1 MGETMSR
8 RRTRPNAPIRIAY
21 LNGSLEIGGSERQM
35 VELALRLP
43 RDRFAPE
50 FVLLTGRG
58 PLADQ
63 AEAGGVPVHVLNWA
77 RAGESWRRVR
87 RTRDV
92 ARYVSTMRRG
102 QFDIVDAWLFH
113 AYVLAAATRPM
124 TGVRAVIA
132 GRRCL
137 FDFKAGDHPINRL
150 LDEIARR
157 RVDAIVANSDGV
169 LRDTVAHEGIAP
181 ERICVI
187 RNGARIPA
195 TLLPEV
201 RDSIRGRWG
210 AGPDRVVI
218 GCIANYKP
226 KKGLDA
232 VVAVA
237 SIVTAAVPES
247 MFVLIG
253 EGPLRPSLQRQIDE
267 AGLTN
272 RVLLNGMEPDGAQVV
287 GGFDIALQ
295 ASLSEGLPNALLE
308 AATAGVPVVATNV
321 GGTAEVVADGSTGR
335 LVEPGDNAVMAE
347 ALIWLAT
354 SRDRR
359 MRFGD
364 AGRALVAERF
374 GMDRFVAETIDLYEQ
389 VLARRAPR

>member
-1 MGETMSR
+1 MIR
-8 RRTRPNAPIRIAY
+8 PRTGPDTPIRIAY

-50 FVLLTGRG
+50 FILLTGRG

-77 RAGESWRRVR
+77 RAGESWRRLR
-87 RTRDV
+87 RARDV

-102 QFDIVDAWLFH
+102 HFDIVDAWLFH
-113 AYVLAAATRPM
+113 AYALAAATRPV

-137 FDFKAGDHPINRL
+137 YDFKAGDHPINRL

-181 ERICVI
+181 EQICVI
-187 RNGARIPA
+187 RNGARVPTPLA
-195 TLLPEV
+195 AEA
-201 RDSIRGRWG
+201 RDAIRSRWG

-237 SIVTAAVPES
+237 SIVIAAVPES
-247 MFVLIG
+247 MFVLVG
-253 EGPLRPSLQRQIDE
+253 EGPLRSELQRQIDA

-272 RVLLNGMEPDGAQVV
+272 RVLLHGMEADAAEVV
-287 GGFDIALQ
+287 GGFDIAVQ

-308 AATAGVPVVATNV
+308 AAAAGVPIVATNV
-321 GGTAEVVADGSTGR
+321 GGTAEIVADGSTGR
-335 LVEPGDNAVMAE
+335 LVEPADNAAMAE
-347 ALIWLAT
+347 ALVWLAT

-359 MRFGD
+359 VRFGD

-374 GMDRFVAETIDLYEQ
+374 GMDRFVAETVALYEQ
-389 VLARRAPR
+389 ILARRGPR